1 VSPKPPR
8 SGSGS
13 GRRSSRP
20 PRWDRDPFFDRDAPI
35 DTESWFQDDPRL
47 HHEPP
52 PATPPRAAGPFT
64 APGASR
70 SAGRPGA
77 RQPAQRSRAAAH
89 RAVPAGANVRY
100 RPRHEAPRPRR
111 FGLTSRGRTRAFGLL
126 AAIVVAFGA
135 IAVKLSFIQGVDA
148 QQYLAVGKS
157 EWTTS
162 VVLPGERGA
171 ILDRNGDELALSV
184 PMTTIYGDPHEVGRA
199 NVVSDAKALSP
210 VLGISEATLEHELS
224 ENNGFVYLAR
234 TIPANEAAKV
244 AKLNLPGIASLQE
257 PKRIYPAGQ
266 LASPLLGSV
275 GTDDTGLGGLE
286 YQYNSLLTGQSGK
299 LVEETDPEGRAISG
313 GVQEYKAPV
322 AGNDLVLSIDEPL
335 QYDAEQALAQAI
347 VAARAKS
354 GIVLLMDSKTG
365 EILADANLTM
375 PGSGTTQTPAVP
387 VNIPSPSAVTAAA
400 DAASTKKVP
409 QVQPVEASSATAF
422 TQTYEPGS
430 VNKLITIS
438 AALQEGVIKPS
449 DTFPI
454 PSGYPVAGTV
464 FHDAE
469 DDGGSDFN
477 VTSILANSSNIGT
490 IQVAQRLGQANL
502 LKYIHA
508 YGEGSKTDIDF
519 PGESAGLLPTYW
531 SGTTLPTVAFGQG
544 IGVTA
549 IQMLAAYNTIANGG
563 VYVAPK
569 LVDGTIDAQ
578 GQEHPTAPSA
588 EHRIVST
595 KVAAEMTTMLDQ
607 VVQVGTGTAA
617 SMLPYTVAGKT
628 GTALVPNP
636 TKGGYI
642 AGHYVASFAGF
653 VPAEKP
659 SITALVMINN
669 TIDYG
674 ASASAPTFKT
684 VAQDAVQELKI
695 PPQKMQP
702 PAPGVPI
709 ISAADATAA
718 GDSAGT
724 PLAGL
729 TTPVS
734 VVPPPT
740 TPTST
745 TPTTTKQGTDTAKS
759 TSQVQGQGPAT
770 PTATTPTAVSARPPA
785 DTDRT

>member
-1 VSPKPPR
+1 
-8 SGSGS
+8 
-13 GRRSSRP
+13 
-20 PRWDRDPFFDRDAPI
+20 
-35 DTESWFQDDPRL
+35 
-47 HHEPP
+47 
-52 PATPPRAAGPFT
+52 
-64 APGASR
+64 
-70 SAGRPGA
+70 
-77 RQPAQRSRAAAH
+77 
-89 RAVPAGANVRY
+89 
-100 RPRHEAPRPRR
+100 
-111 FGLTSRGRTRAFGLL
+111 
-126 AAIVVAFGA
+126 VVAFAA
-135 IAVKLSFIQGVDA
+135 IAIKLSFIQGVDA

-171 ILDRNGDELALSV
+171 ILDRNGDELAMSI
-184 PMTTIYGDPHEVGRA
+184 PMTTIYGDPHEISKA
-199 NVVSDAKALSP
+199 NVVTDAQALSP
-210 VLGISEATLEHELS
+210 VLGISVSTLTSELS
-224 ENNGFVYLAR
+224 ENNGFVYLAH
-234 TIPANEAAKV
+234 TIPNAEAAKV
-244 AKLNLPGIASLQE
+244 AKLDLPGIASLQE

-266 LASPLLGSV
+266 LASPLLGTV

-286 YQYNSLLTGQSGK
+286 YQYNSVLTGTSGK

-347 VAARAKS
+347 VAAGAKS

-365 EILADANLTM
+365 EILADANETM
-375 PGSGTTQTPAVP
+375 PGPGTTTTPAVP
-387 VNIPSPSAVTAAA
+387 VNIPSPDATTAAQ
-400 DAASTKKVP
+400 DAASTKKVA

-438 AALQEGVIKPS
+438 AALQEGVIQPS
-449 DTFPI
+449 DVFNI
-454 PSGYPVAGTV
+454 PSAYYVAGTA

-469 DDGGSDFN
+469 DDGGSHFN

-490 IQVAQRLGQANL
+490 IQIAQRLGQANL

-519 PGESAGLLPTYW
+519 PGESAGILPSYW

-569 LVDGTIDAQ
+569 LVDGVIDAE
-578 GQEHPTAPSA
+578 GKEHPTAPSA
-588 EHRIVST
+588 RHRIVST

-617 SMLPYTVAGKT
+617 TMTPYTVAGKT
-628 GTALVPNP
+628 GTALVPIPYKKGNP
-636 TKGGYI
+636 CGGYEC
-642 AGHYVASFAGF
+642 GHYVASFAGF

-669 TIDYG
+669 TLDYG

-684 VAQDAVQELKI
+684 LAQDAVQELKI
-695 PPQKMQP
+695 PPQKPQP

-709 ISAADATAA
+709 ISASDATAA

-724 PLAGL
+724 PLPGL
-729 TTPVS
+729 STPVS
-734 VVPPPT
+734 VVAPPKTKTSTPTKPVQT
-740 TPTST
+740 TPAQATS
-745 TPTTTKQGTDTAKS
+745 KS
-759 TSQVQGQGPAT
+759 TSTGSGKARSA
-770 PTATTPTAVSARPPA
+770 PTATTPTAASGRPPA
-785 DTDRT
+785 DSERT